1 MRNEALD
8 RMLSAYLDGEL
19 TQQETQRVRV
29 YLENC
34 EEARED
40 FREMEKVRQITS
52 ELSFA
57 APPDARLDEL
67 AQALSVRAPRRVGW
81 VLVIGTALTIIL
93 GLVFK
98 LAAAPDVPL
107 GVKLVYGAF
116 GGGFLL
122 LLGSVARQ
130 RWLEAPYDRYRGVKR

>member
-8 RMLSAYLDGEL
+8 KMLSAYLDGEL
-19 TQQETQRVRV
+19 TQQETQRVRL
-29 YLENC
+29 YLEDC
-34 EEARED
+34 EEAREE
-40 FREMEKVRQITS
+40 FREMERVKQLTS

-81 VLVIGTALTIIL
+81 VLVIGTALTILL

-98 LAAAPDVPL
+98 LAMAPDVPL
-107 GVKLVYGAF
+107 GVKLIYGAL